1 MDDGMMTPDVEVD
14 PLTLMMAKLED
25 ITKRLDSISAENAQ
39 LKAQN
44 TQLMNTNAKLLVQQP
59 PAEGPVMDVR
69 DVAFE
74 SFKKELLR
82 GKI

>member
-25 ITKRLDSISAENAQ
+25 ITKRLDTISAENAQ